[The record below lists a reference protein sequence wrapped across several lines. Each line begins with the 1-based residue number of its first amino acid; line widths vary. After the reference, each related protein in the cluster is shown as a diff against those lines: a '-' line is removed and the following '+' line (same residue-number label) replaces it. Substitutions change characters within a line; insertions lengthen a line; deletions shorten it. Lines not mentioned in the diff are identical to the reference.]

1 MAFNRNFD
9 KEKYAQQQKE
19 QMEKL
24 QSRITEIGDSFN
36 LSPDTIANYL
46 SFAGRFYQYSPRNN
60 MLIYSQNEHATFC
73 GSFKYY
79 KDEGYS
85 IKKGEHGLKILVP
98 VTTTLFKV
106 GENEWKKV
114 SEATKAEKEKL
125 KNKEYETRKVQN
137 FKIGSVFDIS
147 QTTIPPAEYPKFF
160 SVGYP
165 SEQHAT
171 IFNGVKNYCEN
182 ELNCPVEMADLHS
195 ISLQGRYFPRDNK
208 IELNNIM
215 EDSKK
220 LEVLL
225 HEMGHAILHSDTQ
238 ATHNRLLQQ
247 IEFEADSIG
256 FMFNSRY
263 GFDFTESQKEHLAD
277 QYRTMKAA
285 NEKALKNNREEKF
298 DINKILDNVSN
309 TYFEHIEKLSD
320 YVDVAILQDKVSS
333 VNKRFRDSEGKLT
346 SSLDDIAR
354 QTQEE
359 AEQYYKDGDK
369 YMIEGEIKPF
379 ICTRWQENG
388 NNHIRFDACYDTKT
402 GANQINCD
410 PDKMGTFLPGVA
422 SDHSAIVR
430 MDDLHSSQSEK
441 TNLIEKYCDKI
452 SPKTQSFSKEA
463 LVL

>member
-1 MAFNRNFD
+1 MAFSKNFD

-24 QSRITEIGDSFN
+24 QARITDIGDSFN
-36 LSPDTIANYL
+36 LNPDTIANYL
-46 SFAGRFYQYSPRNN
+46 SFAGRFYQYSSRNN

-79 KDEGYS
+79 QDQGYS

-106 GENEWKKV
+106 GENEWKKI
-114 SEATKAEKEKL
+114 SEATREEKAKL
-125 KNKEYETRKVQN
+125 KNKEYEIRKVQN

-147 QTTIPPAEYPKFF
+147 QSTIPKEEYPKYF

-171 IFNGVKNYCEN
+171 VFNGVKNYCEN
-182 ELNCPVEMADLHS
+182 ELNCPVEMTDLHS

-238 ATHNRLLQQ
+238 NTKGRFIQQ
-247 IEFEADSIG
+247 IEFEADSLG
-256 FMFNSRY
+256 YMFNSRY
-263 GFDFTESQKEHLAD
+263 GFDFTEAQKEHLAD

-285 NEKALKNNREEKF
+285 NEKAIKNNQEEKF
-298 DINKILDNVSN
+298 DINSILDNVSN
-309 TYFEHIEKLSD
+309 TYFEHIEKLTD
-320 YVDVAILQDKVSS
+320 YVNVALLQDKLSS
-333 VNKRFRDSEGKLT
+333 VDKLFRNSEGHLT
-346 SSLDDIAR
+346 DSIDNIAK

-359 AEQYYKDGDK
+359 AEKYYENGEK
-369 YMIEGEIKPF
+369 YMIEGEIKPY

-388 NNHIRFDACYDTKT
+388 NNYIRFDACYETKSGT
-402 GANQINCD
+402 NQINCD
-410 PDKMGTFLPGVA
+410 PNKMGTYLPNVNTNNK
-422 SDHSAIVR
+422 AIVR
-430 MDDLHSSQSEK
+430 MDDLLSSQTEMTSA
-441 TNLIEKYCDKI
+441 IQQYCGKI
-452 SPKTQSFSKEA
+452 MPKTQDLSKET
-463 LVL
+463 LTL